1 MLYEEAKK
9 AHIRKIESNYYEE
22 RLKYSRRKNEEN
34 RKKQKIL
41 KPECM
46 PWENSRQGIIK
57 HLFNE
62 QMNIPVE
69 SVDAYMQFIPPGSRS
84 GKHRHM
90 SEEYV
95 FVLEG
100 KGYDL
105 HWDVDFELADKYY
118 WKVDKEPSRWEWEQG
133 DSIYIPPNTVHQ
145 HFNRDPKKPLR
156 FISATSR
163 AVRYIGFDDL
173 EQIEDAPEYKEMPIQ
188 PGTQDPQVPP
198 NR

>member
-1 MLYEEAKK
+1 VLFEESKK
-9 AHIRKIESNYYEE
+9 AYLRKSESNYYEE
-22 RLKYSRRKNEEN
+22 
-34 RKKQKIL
+34 IL
-41 KPECM
+41 KESEEKTSENKEKRKVIKPEFM

-62 QMNIPVE
+62 KMDVPVK
-69 SVDAYMQFIPPGSRS
+69 SIDAYMQFVPPRSWS

-90 SEEYV
+90 SEEYI

-105 HWDVDFELADKYY
+105 HWDVDFELGEEYY
-118 WKVDKEPSRWEWEQG
+118 WKVAETPSRWEWEQG

-145 HFNRDPKKPLR
+145 HFNADPEKPAR

-163 AVRYIGFDDL
+163 MVRYIGFGDL
-173 EQIEDAPEYKEMPIQ
+173 EQIENAPEYGEKDI
-188 PGTQDPQVPP
+188 
-198 NR
+198 